1 VDEWASIIKRD
12 LGDAIDSIICAGTHL
27 TQAKHQLGKGHYGD
41 MLKAIGLHERTARRL
56 IAIAENKVLTNPE
69 YHARLPVSMRTLAE
83 LAEIPAP
90 DLVGYIKDGTVNIDM
105 ERSEVGPLRKRTT
118 RTTPTTPKTTPAE
131 RDRMAL
137 AAALEEIEQLKKLK
151 ADERF
156 TPTDTAQN
164 VAVALVGMFTPDKVR
179 DICRRAEALLKQ
191 RGKPKP
197 GKGPTRKLKWV
208 GHEYAL
214 TRPNEGYVNWKNETG
229 PGSVVGHGKLDAK
242 SVKEQRLIGEAA
254 TFDEVKA
261 LVERDHAGE

>member
-137 AAALEEIEQLKKLK
+137 AAALEEIKQLKKLK

-156 TPTDTAQN
+156 TPTDTA
-164 VAVALVGMFTPDKVR
+164 
-179 DICRRAEALLKQ
+179 
-191 RGKPKP
+191 
-197 GKGPTRKLKWV
+197 
-208 GHEYAL
+208 
-214 TRPNEGYVNWKNETG
+214 
-229 PGSVVGHGKLDAK
+229 
-242 SVKEQRLIGEAA
+242 
-254 TFDEVKA
+254 
-261 LVERDHAGE
+261 